1 MGQQE
6 VYNILKKYRRKW
18 LSSRDIVKL
27 LRSSPGSVITSLQ
40 KLRKG
45 DVINFKLERQK
56 RQSVKRRVYV
66 YKYKK

>member
-56 RQSVKRRVYV
+56 GQSVKRRVYV